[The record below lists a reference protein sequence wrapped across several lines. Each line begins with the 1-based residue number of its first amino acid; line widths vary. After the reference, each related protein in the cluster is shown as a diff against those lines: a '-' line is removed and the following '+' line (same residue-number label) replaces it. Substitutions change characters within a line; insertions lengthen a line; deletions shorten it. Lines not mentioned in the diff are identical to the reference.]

1 MRTKEMDM
9 KRIAGWMLGLPTLL
23 AVAAGCN
30 GDLPVASELT
40 ATRVMGAR
48 VQIAADPGRAAA
60 MPGEAADVEW
70 LVAGPT
76 DPGPFPWA
84 VALCTGL
91 DHNCVDA
98 PGAPATGTGLPVVV
112 PFTAPDATALGGGHA
127 PLMAGM
133 LGTIPARF
141 DVPVDADG
149 SPPNHHPN
157 LANDE
162 LDFAGALWTTPVAG
176 DAGGPCDG
184 SDGAP
189 VIKATPAG
197 ADAVDQEIRLV
208 SDGDDRE
215 TFVTDA
221 ATGATAL
228 EELQLSNFS
237 TAGKFTASYAA
248 IFSTDTRPDADVT
261 MKWTPPNA
269 GDVPAAGLT
278 VQFHFVV
285 RDGRGG
291 LDWTHR
297 SACVVP

>member
-1 MRTKEMDM
+1 MATKETNMS
-9 KRIAGWMLGLPTLL
+9 RIVNGIGIPLLL
-23 AVAAGCN
+23 AAAAGCN
-30 GDLPVASELT
+30 NDLPVASELT

-48 VQIAADPGRAAA
+48 VQVAADPGRAVVT
-60 MPGEAADVEW
+60 PGESANVEW

-84 VALCTGL
+84 IALCTGVEG
-91 DHNCVDA
+91 DCVDA
-98 PGAPATGTGLPVVV
+98 PGAPTTGTGLPIDV
-112 PFTAPDATALGGGHA
+112 PFTAPAAGVLVGNQV
-127 PLMAGM
+127 PLMGGM
-133 LGTIPARF
+133 LGTIVARYAI
-141 DVPVDADG
+141 PVDSDG

-162 LDFAGALWTTPVAG
+162 LDFAGAVWTTPVVG

-189 VIKATPAG
+189 VVRATPTG

-208 SDGDDRE
+208 TDADDRE
-215 TFVTDA
+215 TIVTDPS
-221 ATGATAL
+221 TGATGP
-228 EELQLSNFS
+228 EELQISNFS

-261 MKWTPPNA
+261 MKWEPPKVA
-269 GDVPAAGLT
+269 DVPAAGLT